1 MRRTVPTLALA
12 VSLAALAAPPAP
24 AVADE
29 PVPVP
34 VQPVLPRV
42 KQPVKK
48 GAPVAPVS
56 DAASDPDTLKKA
68 NLPTDDANGLLDYIR
83 ARTLSD
89 AEQTKIGDVIA
100 KFGDDDFE
108 VRERATEAA
117 VRFGPPAIGPLKA
130 ASTNPDP
137 EVTYRAKLALR
148 LVEKVPHT
156 EVVIAA
162 ARTLAKLRHKD
173 AAGVLLGY
181 LPLAE
186 SDDVSEAI
194 RGALTALAVAEGN
207 KPEPALLAA
216 LTDQKAA
223 RRAAAYVALVEGTK
237 EVPGAANVARERVSA
252 AAAKDADAEARFQ
265 GLWALLTVTR
275 DRARVADL
283 IAAVPKLPRGR
294 IWQLEG
300 LLVQAAGDSKP
311 KAAFGKSEAALN
323 KARDAWADWWQKKG
337 AGVDLA
343 KFDFAAVGGFL
354 DLVEYDARAYGQ
366 TRVVTLGPD
375 LKEKVKFGGP
385 GQNQVY
391 NPADARRLPNG
402 NYLVCEMNY
411 SRITE
416 RDTNGDIKKTHSVN
430 QPISADVLPD
440 GGMVVIGRSSVMQF
454 DKDMK
459 VQWSFNWNQSVIF
472 GGKRLPD
479 GDVVFVTND
488 QQGQPNCRR
497 IGVKRTEKDG
507 KVTWEA
513 KETGKGITVGRMQQ
527 FCTLDA
533 TEKSILVCEF
543 NRVAEYD
550 LATGKELWKH
560 SGTNPM
566 SCQRLANG
574 NTLIVFHSQGTG
586 GKLVEVDADNEVL
599 WEYESKDGLRVA
611 KAYRR

>member
-1 MRRTVPTLALA
+1 MRRTVPKLVLA
-12 VSLAALAAPPAP
+12 VSLVALAAPSAP
-24 AVADE
+24 VTADE
-29 PVPVP
+29 PIPVP
-34 VQPVLPRV
+34 PLVPRA

-48 GAPVAPVS
+48 GATPAPFVAVN
-56 DAASDPDTLKKA
+56 DPDTLKKA
-68 NLPTDDANGLLDYIR
+68 GLPTDDAKALLDYIR

-108 VRERATEAA
+108 VREKALEAA
-117 VRFGPPAIGPLKA
+117 VRFGPAGIGPLKA
-130 ASTNPDP
+130 ATANTDP
-137 EVTYRAKLALR
+137 EVAYRAKLALR

-156 EVVIAA
+156 QVVIAA
-162 ARTLAKLRHKD
+162 ARTLAQMRNKE

-194 RGALTALAVAEGN
+194 RGALTALALTDAD
-207 KPEPALLAA
+207 KPEPALVAA
-216 LTDQKAA
+216 LSDKNAA
-223 RRAAAYVALVEGTK
+223 RRGAAYVALVEGTK
-237 EVPGAANVARERVSA
+237 EVPAVAKDLRGQVSA
-252 AAAKDADAEARFQ
+252 AASKDADAEARFQ

-275 DRARVADL
+275 DKAHVAEL
-283 IAAVPKLPRGR
+283 IAAAPKLPRGR

-300 LLVQAAGDSKP
+300 LFAAVPGADKP
-311 KAAFGKSEAALN
+311 KVVFGKGEAALN
-323 KARDAWADWWQKKG
+323 KARDAWAAWWQKSA

-343 KFDFAAVGGFL
+343 KFDFATVGGFL
-354 DLVEYDARAYGQ
+354 DLVEYDVRAYGQ

-416 RDTNGDIKKTHSVN
+416 RDTNGDIKKTHGVN
-430 QPISADVLPD
+430 QPISADALPD
-440 GGMVVIGRSSVMQF
+440 GGMVVIGRSSVIQF

-459 VQWSFNWNQSVIF
+459 LQWSFNWNQSVIW
-472 GGKRLPD
+472 GGKRLPN
-479 GDVVFVTND
+479 GDVVIVTN
-488 QQGQPNCRR
+488 QQQPGQPNCHR
-497 IGVKRTEKDG
+497 IGVKREEKDG

-513 KETGKGITVGRMQQ
+513 KETGKGIAVGRMQQ

-533 TEKSILVCEF
+533 TEKSVLVCEP

-550 LATGKELWKH
+550 LTTGKELWKH
-560 SGTNPM
+560 EGTNPM
-566 SCQRLANG
+566 SCQRLPNG
-574 NTLIVFHSQGTG
+574 NTLIAFNGQGSG
-586 GKLVEVDADNEVL
+586 GKLVEVDAANEVL

-611 KAYRR
+611 KAFRR